1 MRISDWSSDVCSS
14 DLTSALTE
22 LESVKSRLQDAEAH
36 GEQYRKIAHAAE
48 QTVKQLMQKNKERES
63 QQTSE
68 LEQARQELAKQSAEV
83 EDKRA
88 TFAEQLKELSTL
100 QDAFGTEK
108 EELNQRIAELTA
120 RSEEH
125 TSELQPLMRTSYA
138 DV

>member
-63 QQTSE
+63 QQKSE
-68 LEQARQELAKQSAEV
+68 LEQARQEQIGRAQYRERGCQYGEIAVGDEALKK
-83 EDKRA
+83 KRIV
-88 TFAEQLKELSTL
+88 
-100 QDAFGTEK
+100 
-108 EELNQRIAELTA
+108 QR
-120 RSEEH
+120 H
-125 TSELQPLMRTSYA
+125 
-138 DV
+138 